1 MIFSF
6 VDFFDEDLEK
16 EKLLLLSDLF
26 EYMIQVDF
34 VNEDVDVVKYNYG
47 DFISEDGIVYENVF
61 VNIDNN
67 KVIDN

>member
-47 DFISEDGIVYENVF
+47 DFILEDGIVYENVF
-61 VNIDNN
+61 VSIDNN

>member
-47 DFISEDGIVYENVF
+47 DFILEDGIVYENVF
-61 VNIDNN
+61 VSIDNN
-67 KVIDN
+67 KVRDN

>member
-47 DFISEDGIVYENVF
+47 DFILEDGIVYENVF